1 MTKTVRDAVYHIVL
15 IRYYRHSTK
24 LAEDEPEKETLK
36 KLIHEFPSCLQY
48 KNGINQIPIHSA
60 VWHDDTVGYVPLL
73 VEQGIEHNVGR
84 NDKRGGLLVIDPHF
98 SILNGITQH
107 HHHKDMFTY
116 RI

>member
-36 KLIHEFPSCLQY
+36 KLIHKFPSCLEY
-48 KNGINQIPIHSA
+48 KNGILQIPIHSA
-60 VWHDDTVGYVPLL
+60 VC
-73 VEQGIEHNVGR
+73 R
-84 NDKRGGLLVIDPHF
+84 
-98 SILNGITQH
+98 
-107 HHHKDMFTY
+107 